1 MTPADF
7 IMQFPEFANVSNADI
22 QYWIDKSATY
32 VSSDVWG
39 TLADDGVAY
48 WVAHQIATRQQNLAA
63 LNADP
68 EEAGAIMKKAG
79 DTAIQFSDKV
89 AVARLTGDSYLGT
102 SYGQHFLQLKRVVGA
117 GIIAL

>member
-7 IMQFPEFANVSNADI
+7 TMQFPEFNAVPADQI
-22 QYWIDKSATY
+22 QYWINKSATY
-32 VSSDVWG
+32 VSADVWG

-48 WVAHQIATRQQNLAA
+48 WVAHQIATRQQNLA
-63 LNADP
+63 LLSGDP

-89 AVARLTGDSYLGT
+89 ALARLTGDSYLGT
-102 SYGQHFLQLKRVVGA
+102 GYGQYFLQLKRVVGA